1 MLFTAPGTNQGGS
14 FLYQPWEGCL
24 DCPKVLELLVG
35 PEPDFRFRL
44 SKFGSLLSVD
54 HEGPPDETDG
64 RQLQEFKID

>member
-1 MLFTAPGTNQGGS
+1 M
-14 FLYQPWEGCL
+14 
-24 DCPKVLELLVG
+24 VG
-35 PEPDFRFRL
+35 PEPDFRFRI